1 MEAQTL
7 RFQGKSEEATQI
19 VGKILQLD
27 PENQGALQIRGELE
41 KRVPP
46 TTSPEDPEKEIEG
59 LLAKIPELLK
69 AKNFVQAKASIDRVL
84 QLRPNDER
92 AVKLQRQW
100 KGEPEKAKVDKTLAA
115 GAQKKKK
122 VGEESYKRASEQ
134 FSKGKYAEAQTIID
148 RWLVDDPQNEQ
159 ASELQTKT
167 KQALRIKGIY
177 DAHMSEKTYDEA
189 LNAVQQLAKIN
200 PEDPNVSQMRA
211 AAANK
216 KRSAVATLT
225 IWRLGEPVP
234 ISLDGEVLVTTGGE
248 VTSLTIPA
256 GVHKLE
262 VKGTRTASLRRDL
275 IDGQYTFAYDG
286 YNFIRLA
293 EEGDAELRVR
303 RKTREETRKWRVEH
317 SHRFGRC
324 EGELVMNGFQVEYRP
339 DQEKNHGGKWPFP
352 SLKLSVDNRDLELV
366 DARNNKLEKFKA
378 ADSNKAKEVKQF
390 WEKLDKLSR

>member
-1 MEAQTL
+1 
-7 RFQGKSEEATQI
+7 
-19 VGKILQLD
+19 
-27 PENQGALQIRGELE
+27 
-41 KRVPP
+41 
-46 TTSPEDPEKEIEG
+46 
-59 LLAKIPELLK
+59 
-69 AKNFVQAKASIDRVL
+69 
-84 QLRPNDER
+84 
-92 AVKLQRQW
+92 
-100 KGEPEKAKVDKTLAA
+100 
-115 GAQKKKK
+115 
-122 VGEESYKRASEQ
+122 
-134 FSKGKYAEAQTIID
+134 
-148 RWLVDDPQNEQ
+148 
-159 ASELQTKT
+159 
-167 KQALRIKGIY
+167 
-177 DAHMSEKTYDEA
+177 
-189 LNAVQQLAKIN
+189 
-200 PEDPNVSQMRA
+200 MRA

-303 RKTREETRKWRVEH
+303 RKAREETRKGRVEH